1 MKPETTRQACDEHDL
16 VQLLN
21 WELAAYERC
30 NGTRFTSIKAYVSL
44 EQSPSIKSVA
54 GPDPSGCN
62 WRDARLKSDHS
73 LDRRERRIVRRV
85 ITQTRR
91 EFNLS

>member
-1 MKPETTRQACDEHDL
+1 MKTQAFHQALSQQYL

-21 WELAAYERC
+21 WELAAYDNC
-30 NGTRFTSIKAYVSL
+30 QGTRFTSIK
-44 EQSPSIKSVA
+44 SIP

-62 WRDARLKSDHS
+62 WSYARVKSDHS

-85 ITQTRR
+85 IEQTRR

>member
-1 MKPETTRQACDEHDL
+1 MKTQTTRQACNEHDL

-30 NGTRFTSIKAYVSL
+30 NGARFTSIK
-44 EQSPSIKSVA
+44 SVA
-54 GPDPSGCN
+54 SPDPSGCN
-62 WRDARLKSDHS
+62 WRDARLKSDHA
-73 LDRRERRIVRRV
+73 LDRGERRIVRRV
-85 ITQTRR
+85 IAQTRR

>member
-1 MKPETTRQACDEHDL
+1 MKTRAMHQALSQHDL

-30 NGTRFTSIKAYVSL
+30 NGARFTSIKSAAS
-44 EQSPSIKSVA
+44 
-54 GPDPSGCN
+54 PDPSGCN
-62 WRDARLKSDHS
+62 WRDARLKADHS

-85 ITQTRR
+85 IGQTRR